1 MRGVFSM
8 KFIQKHPILSA
19 LSPLLLFAV
28 LVVPYSWVNQAFLVD
43 WLGCGCPQIDEAG
56 NVYEPVFNANDFT
69 ACFWLAVSVA
79 TGVIA
84 FFLSRRLFPENKLL
98 SSIYTAVITAAS
110 LLIAYQLYRHMMWN

>member
-1 MRGVFSM
+1 M
-8 KFIQKHPILSA
+8 KFVQKHPILSA
-19 LSPLLLFAV
+19 LSPLLLFPV
-28 LVVPYSWVNQAFLVD
+28 LIVPYSWVNQAFLVD

-84 FFLSRRLFPENKLL
+84 FFLSRRLFPQRKAAR
-98 SSIYTAVITAAS
+98 IAYIAATAAIS